1 MDFEAAATHT
11 PGDSMLATAVTI
23 ALPIADRQRSYAFY
37 HDGLGFT
44 APGEP
49 DKDGLPEPLRLMLG
63 DSVRVMLIP
72 KVGFG
77 WVLSKRKRATPGR
90 SECIISL
97 ALPTSADVD
106 DLITR
111 AAAAGAEIIR
121 QPGEQSWGYDGAF
134 ADPDGHVWQVAVAGQ
149 FLTTW
154 P

>member
-1 MDFEAAATHT
+1 
-11 PGDSMLATAVTI
+11 MLATAVTI

-37 HDGLGFT
+37 QDGLGFT

-49 DKDGLPEPLRLMLG
+49 DKDGVPEPLRLTLG
-63 DSVRVMLIP
+63 DSIRVILIP

-149 FLTTW
+149 FMTTW

>member
-1 MDFEAAATHT
+1 
-11 PGDSMLATAVTI
+11 MLATAVTI
-23 ALPIADRQRSYAFY
+23 ALPIADRQRSHAFY
-37 HDGLGFT
+37 HEGLGFT

-49 DKDGLPEPLRLMLG
+49 DKNGVPEPLRLTLG

-77 WVLSKRKRATPGR
+77 WVLSNRKRATPGR

-106 DLITR
+106 NLITR
-111 AAAAGAEIIR
+111 AAAAGGEIIR

-149 FLTTW
+149 FMTIW

>member
-1 MDFEAAATHT
+1 
-11 PGDSMLATAVTI
+11 MLATIVTI

-49 DKDGLPEPLRLMLG
+49 DKDGLPEPLRLTLG
-63 DSVRVMLIP
+63 DHIRVMLIP

-77 WVLSKRKRATPGR
+77 WVLGDRKRATPGR

-106 DLITR
+106 DLIIR
-111 AAAAGAEIIR
+111 AAAAGAEIVR
-121 QPGEQSWGYDGAF
+121 QPGEQTWGYDATF
-134 ADPDGHVWQVAVAGQ
+134 ADPDGHVWHVAVEGQ
-149 FLTTW
+149 VLTTW

>member
-1 MDFEAAATHT
+1 
-11 PGDSMLATAVTI
+11 
-23 ALPIADRQRSYAFY
+23 
-37 HDGLGFT
+37 
-44 APGEP
+44 
-49 DKDGLPEPLRLMLG
+49 MLG
-63 DSVRVMLIP
+63 E
-72 KVGFG
+72 
-77 WVLSKRKRATPGR
+77 RKRATPGR

-106 DLITR
+106 DLIKR

-121 QPGEQSWGYDGAF
+121 QPGEQSWGYDGVF

>member
-1 MDFEAAATHT
+1 
-11 PGDSMLATAVTI
+11 
-23 ALPIADRQRSYAFY
+23 
-37 HDGLGFT
+37 
-44 APGEP
+44 
-49 DKDGLPEPLRLMLG
+49 
-63 DSVRVMLIP
+63 MLIP

>member
-1 MDFEAAATHT
+1 
-11 PGDSMLATAVTI
+11 MLATAVTI

-49 DKDGLPEPLRLMLG
+49 DKDGVPEPLRLTLG
-63 DSVRVMLIP
+63 DSIRVMLIP

-97 ALPTSADVD
+97 SLPTSADVD
-106 DLITR
+106 DLIAR
-111 AAAAGAEIIR
+111 AEAAGAEIIR

-149 FLTTW
+149 FMTTW

>member
-1 MDFEAAATHT
+1 
-11 PGDSMLATAVTI
+11 MLATAVTI

-37 HDGLGFT
+37 HEGLGFT

-49 DKDGLPEPLRLMLG
+49 DKNGVPEPLRLTLG

-77 WVLSKRKRATPGR
+77 WVLSNRKRATPGR

-106 DLITR
+106 NLITR
-111 AAAAGAEIIR
+111 AAAAGGEIIR

-134 ADPDGHVWQVAVAGQ
+134 ADPDGHVWHVAVTGQ
-149 FLTTW
+149 ILATW